1 MMTFFPVTYEDELL
15 YSILARYRIH
25 SGNISLKSTLD
36 DIYGNRNITAAMDL
50 PSHIDKII
58 ANLPIG
64 SKYSSEEIIE
74 KYTLYLFYTA
84 FLPPESAEKI
94 KEYMIGDK
102 GGSIYNKA
110 GLMASSISLNQYFKF
125 CPQCV
130 KEDMKRYGEL
140 YWHRVHQVPGVLV
153 CPKHKE
159 FLNDSKVSV
168 RGFNK
173 HDYKN
178 ASLDVCTI
186 NNGLLKYSDK
196 VLEHLVNLAMD
207 AEVLLNKRFS
217 NRSSEWFREQYI
229 NRLMDFGYAN
239 INGNV
244 KQKKLLTD
252 FVDYYGDNLLI
263 ILQSGININ
272 SEHTWLTDIF
282 RKKSKTTHPIRHLL
296 VMRFLNI
303 SLEELFSD
311 RLEYKPFGNGAWPC
325 LNPAAEHF
333 REMTIKNLKVRYGN
347 DSKSPLGIFEC
358 SCGFCYMRNGPDT
371 EESDRYK
378 ITKIINFGSAWE
390 NKLRELTENKLSLR
404 ETARILK
411 ADPATVKKY
420 AKKLAIK
427 TYWEERNQVTD
438 SIVNIAEDII
448 SNNDNQKNYRERW
461 LKLVKQYPEK
471 SKTELRTIDKKV
483 YIWLYRNDNQW
494 LNENSPM
501 FKVTYNVNLRVDWY
515 QRDMDILEKVEEAIN
530 DMINA
535 KGKPMRITVS
545 SVGSKVGLRSILEKH
560 ISKLPKT
567 KAFLEN
573 AVEGVGDYQI
583 RRIKYAIKELQE
595 EGHDLQLWR
604 IYRKAAIRKEY
615 QDGLESIILELIN
628 KEQSNSVLNIE

>member
-1 MMTFFPVTYEDELL
+1 MMTFFPMHYEDELL

-25 SGNISLKSTLD
+25 SGNIGLKSALD
-36 DIYGNRNITAAMDL
+36 DIYGDRNVTAVMDL
-50 PSHIDKII
+50 PSHLDRIITNMPID
-58 ANLPIG
+58 
-64 SKYSSEEIIE
+64 SKYSAEELIE
-74 KYTLYLFYTA
+74 KYTLYPFYTA

-102 GGSIYNKA
+102 GGSIYNKV

-125 CPQCV
+125 CPQCI

-140 YWHRVHQVPGVLV
+140 YWHRIHQVPGVLV

-159 FLNDSKVSV
+159 FLHDSKAPV

-173 HDYKN
+173 QEYRN

-207 AEVLLNKRFS
+207 AEVLLNKRFP
-217 NRSSEWFREQYI
+217 NRSLEWFREQYI

-239 INGNV
+239 INSNV
-244 KQKKLLTD
+244 RQKKLLTD
-252 FVDYYGDNLLI
+252 FVDYYGDDLLI
-263 ILQSGININ
+263 ILQSGINTN
-272 SEHTWLTDIF
+272 SEHTWLTNIF

-303 SLEELFSD
+303 SLEELFSN

-333 REMTIKNLKVRYGN
+333 REMTIKNLKIKYGN

-358 SCGFCYMRNGPDT
+358 SCGFCYMRNGPDA
-371 EESDRYK
+371 EESDRYR
-378 ITKIINFGSAWE
+378 ITKIIDFGCVWE

-404 ETARILK
+404 ETARILRV
-411 ADPATVKKY
+411 DPATIKKY
-420 AKKLAIK
+420 AKRLGLT
-427 TYWEERNQVTD
+427 TYWEERSKVTD
-438 SIVNIAEDII
+438 NIVNLGEVII

-461 LKLVKQYPEK
+461 LELVKQYPEK
-471 SKTELRTIDKKV
+471 SKTELRSIDKKV
-483 YIWLYRNDNQW
+483 YIWLYRNDKDW
-494 LNENSPM
+494 LNENSP
-501 FKVTYNVNLRVDWY
+501 KYKPICDVNLRVDWY
-515 QRDMDILEKVEEAIN
+515 ERDIEVFAKVKKAVNDIT
-530 DMINA
+530 NA
-535 KGKPMRITVS
+535 KEKTTRITVS
-545 SVGSKVGLRSILEKH
+545 SIGSKIGLRSLLEKH
-560 ISKLPKT
+560 ISKLPET

-573 AVEGVGDYQI
+573 TVESVRDYQI
-583 RRIKYAIKELQE
+583 RRIKYAIKELQK
-595 EGHDLQLWR
+595 EGDDLQLWR

-615 QDGLESIILELIN
+615 QDGLESIILEFIN
-628 KEQSNSVLNIE
+628 KEQFN

>member
-1 MMTFFPVTYEDELL
+1 MMTFFPIPYEDELL
-15 YSILARYRIH
+15 YSILARYRIY

-36 DIYGNRNITAAMDL
+36 DVFGNRNVAAVMDL

-58 ANLPIG
+58 VNMPMG
-64 SKYSSEEIIE
+64 SKYSSEELIE
-74 KYTLYLFYTA
+74 KYTLYPFYTA

-102 GGSIYNKA
+102 GGSIYNKV

-125 CPQCV
+125 CPQCI

-153 CPKHKE
+153 CPRHKNP
-159 FLNDSKVSV
+159 LYDSQVPV

-173 HDYKN
+173 HEYIN
-178 ASLDVCTI
+178 ASLDACKI
-186 NNGLLKYSDK
+186 NNEVFNYTDK
-196 VLEHLVNLAMD
+196 VLEQVINLSED
-207 AEVLLNKRFS
+207 VDILLNQTFPNKS
-217 NRSSEWFREQYI
+217 LDWFREQYI
-229 NRLMDFGYAN
+229 NRLKVLGYAN

-244 KQKKLLTD
+244 RQKKLLTD
-252 FVDYYGDNLLI
+252 FVDYYGDYLLI

-303 SLEELFSD
+303 SIEELFSN
-311 RLEYKPFGNGAWPC
+311 RLEYKPFGNGPWPC
-325 LNPAAEHF
+325 LNPAAEHY
-333 REMTIKNLKVRYGN
+333 REMKIQNLKIKYGS

-358 SCGFCYMRNGPDT
+358 SCGFSYMRTGSDT
-371 EESDRYK
+371 EESDKYK
-378 ITKIINFGSAWE
+378 TTKIITFGPVWE

-404 ETARILK
+404 ETARILQV
-411 ADPATVKKY
+411 DPATVKKY
-420 AKKLAIK
+420 AKRLGLT
-427 TYWEERNQVTD
+427 TYWEERSQVTYN
-438 SIVNIAEDII
+438 IVNIAEDII

-461 LKLVKQYPEK
+461 LELVKQYSEK
-471 SKTELRTIDKKV
+471 SKTELRNIDKKV
-483 YIWLYRNDNQW
+483 YIWLYRNDKEW
-494 LNENSPM
+494 LNEYSPESKTT
-501 FKVTYNVNLRVDWY
+501 FNVNLRVDWNA
-515 QRDMDILEKVEEAIN
+515 RDNDILTNVEKAVNDLIN
-530 DMINA
+530 TAD
-535 KGKPMRITVS
+535 KPKRVTIGTI
-545 SVGSKVGLRSILEKH
+545 GSNIGLRSLLEKH

-573 AVEGVGDYQI
+573 VVESVRDYQI

-595 EGHDLQLWR
+595 QGHDLQLWK
-604 IYRKAAIRKEY
+604 IYRRAAIRKEY

-628 KEQSNSVLNIE
+628 NVESN